1 MLECCWG
8 ASMSRCARLRAG
20 ETLFRERA
28 GEIVAAVVRQAEAGD
43 RAAMRLARRYA
54 LPIGPTPEVL
64 AARLAETIAR
74 TRATVAT
81 LLAEG
86 RATSAPRAPAHPSS
100 ARVIALSDA
109 KPDVGRAAPCRSAME
124 GTGKLVN
131 NKEST
136 RRWRTAPRHG
146 RVTWHDSRCYS
157 GENENSGHDAPR
169 HGSMGRANEQ
179 VGPSGDVTIPKNVL

>member
-8 ASMSRCARLRAG
+8 ALSRCARLRAG

-86 RATSAPRAPAHPSS
+86 RATSAPRAPAHPSR

-109 KPDVGRAAPCRSAME
+109 K
-124 GTGKLVN
+124 
-131 NKEST
+131 T
-136 RRWRTAPRHG
+136 RRRAGGALPQCNG
-146 RVTWHDSRCYS
+146 RD
-157 GENENSGHDAPR
+157 GEAC
-169 HGSMGRANEQ
+169 
-179 VGPSGDVTIPKNVL
+179 K